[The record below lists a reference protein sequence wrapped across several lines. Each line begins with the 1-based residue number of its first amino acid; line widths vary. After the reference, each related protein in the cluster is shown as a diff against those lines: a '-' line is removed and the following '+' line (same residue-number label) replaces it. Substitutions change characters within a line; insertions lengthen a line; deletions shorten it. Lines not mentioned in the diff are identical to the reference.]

1 LQAYTRALTDA
12 DLRRVVVPTL
22 LSVAARDTT
31 TPPEVDA
38 DRPWA
43 ELAAADT
50 RRVDVAD
57 AAHQA
62 CSDVGLYAELA
73 PQVPD
78 LPQNLRDYLEDTA
91 ADTRAA
97 GMRGWR
103 DAVTLQARI
112 VTGFLNEVLGIDPAR
127 GAATL
132 DAVAADP
139 QVTLRR
145 RDA

>member
-1 LQAYTRALTDA
+1 
-12 DLRRVVVPTL
+12 VPTL

-31 TPPEVDA
+31 TPPAVDA

-43 ELAAADT
+43 GLAAADT
-50 RRVDVAD
+50 RRIDVAD

-91 ADTRAA
+91 ADTRAP

-103 DAVTLQARI
+103 EAVALQARI
-112 VTGFLNEVLGIDPAR
+112 VTGFLDEVLGIDPAR

-132 DAVAADP
+132 ADVAADP
-139 QVTLRR
+139 QVTVQR